1 MLGRMELRENE
12 AASPISPER
21 SWITEMRQIEWDL
34 ARRLDY
40 AAVSPDIEFVA
51 FLRSLSRFGFFV
63 FGPVTIDVNVV
74 EEILLRTHPHGEGG
88 PEHPPVSEDYV
99 QLTAAVWTTVT
110 NSGSRRT
117 DELHMLLTFMR
128 WGQGLPARVFGELG
142 VSPEAVEGYVA
153 NLGRAP
159 SERMVAERLYSTDEA
174 ADYLGVHPQT
184 VRGWIRA
191 GRLTASRLAGQKSI
205 RIRASDLQAVLEPI
219 EPTTFDG

>member
-1 MLGRMELRENE
+1 MQT
-12 AASPISPER
+12 ER
-21 SWITEMRQIEWDL
+21 SWIGEMRQLEWDL

-63 FGPVTIDVNVV
+63 FGPITIDVNIV
-74 EEILLRTHPHGEGG
+74 EEILLRTHPRGEGG
-88 PEHPPVSEDYV
+88 PDHPPVSELYV

-142 VSPEAVEGYVA
+142 VSPEEVERHVA
-153 NLGRAP
+153 QMGQRAP
-159 SERMVAERLYSTDEA
+159 GPLGPERLYSTDEA

-191 GRLTASRLAGQKSI
+191 GRLPASRLAGQKSI
-205 RIRASDLQAVLEPI
+205 RIRSSDLQAVLEPI
-219 EPTTFDG
+219 EPTNFDQ